1 MHQNIYS
8 IAAVATNTLDSF
20 HLEHDVIAFNHYVV
34 FNQKL
39 TQPKTIC
46 TALVMYTFK
55 GKLNLEGIKQ

>member
-8 IAAVATNTLDSF
+8 IAAVATNTLDPF

-39 TQPKTIC
+39 TQPKTIG
-46 TALVMYTFK
+46 TALVMYT
-55 GKLNLEGIKQ
+55 